1 MGRKEY
7 SSWFRWTEERLRFLY
22 ENFARNSNQSI
33 ADALGCDKQCVTN
46 KAHSLR
52 MRKDKAYSDMVHTE
66 TSKPY
71 RYKKGHVIPEDVRK
85 RRDTTRAELVRIER
99 IRLKYGL
106 SQRTKI
112 KLTNIY

>member
-1 MGRKEY
+1 MSRKDY
-7 SSWFRWTEERLRFLY
+7 TTWFRWTDERLQYLREHY
-22 ENFARNSNQSI
+22 SNESNQSI

-71 RYKKGHVIPEDVRK
+71 RYKKGHVIQEDERK
-85 RRDTTRAELVRIER
+85 RRDATRAELVRVER

-112 KLTNIY
+112 RLTNIY